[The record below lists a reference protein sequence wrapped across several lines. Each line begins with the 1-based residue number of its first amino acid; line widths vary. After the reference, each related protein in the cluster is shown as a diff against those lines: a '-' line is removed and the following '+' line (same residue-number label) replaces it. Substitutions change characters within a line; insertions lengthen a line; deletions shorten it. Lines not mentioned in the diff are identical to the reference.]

1 MPYLNGEPF
10 VKRQPPSDLSLD
22 EELFFLP
29 TTLEVFR
36 DYDDYFER
44 TILVNSLTW
53 TCSVCNRGPSTYK
66 EALACER
73 GDYRQLSAFDN
84 ALASALL
91 YIIGGARKR
100 RLPEL
105 VELICGFASSRFFVG
120 EEIEF
125 QTADSNIRSLGI
137 IDRVVVSQKKTQ
149 FEHSGLLMDP
159 DVQKP
164 AFPDALKLHYCVR
177 EHKKSDSINRVASSV
192 LVPGSIINRRSRNIL
207 ARDHIKFFIRHT
219 CELRNGV
226 FTPKVSIM
234 QRYKLHPYGPVT
246 WAKLFLPPE
255 PCWSEL
261 TPAPPSSII
270 RTVSNLSKESSRPIC
285 QGFKV
290 IDTYTDEWSSRGQA
304 KPSPNVPCS
313 IAINHNMASSGGTTR
328 VQYFEPLSFQ
338 SQKVLYQQK
347 HTLMGGTH
355 TMNGPYNQ
363 SLPQPVYDVSR
374 SLKVEKTELEKE
386 WSMVRRREDLELSD
400 LVPLP
405 EFAKFPS
412 SLSPDDIGSALQL
425 LEFLHVFGPHIGLIP
440 QIGKC
445 TEVIGTNLSRSTS
458 SLTLSTLESSLLES
472 DPCGP
477 LADFFISMLSTIR
490 RLELDANSRQPTP
503 NASAAT
509 IAAASAV
516 AAAEAGF
523 SVNTQVSHV
532 SGIGVENN
540 SFYDEDAT
548 GPEDSAVFRVLRD
561 AGASTRLCEL
571 IGIPTQA
578 ATIAAGKAAVAASVA
593 LNTTG
598 GTVAKE
604 DSSGISS
611 SVFPNAINRSSVTR
625 AATTAVIAGATSL
638 PPLDRAG
645 LSEALWLHITSAAA
659 KGGGWR
665 GQIWGGTRLLDD
677 PSVMLA
683 RNNSALVEKLKKVS
697 VYELTPHEKLILLTT
712 LMDELLLQPQIRE
725 RMEDQYE
732 RVRLLRNQLRT
743 VQADRTVLINSGTG
757 IEEEQDILTHMK
769 KINSTN
775 DGRVHFA
782 PVGLKGRLGRGRGR
796 PVGSGR
802 TLSRKNTQLDSTA
815 APLEKF
821 LSDEDYKLINRKEH
835 RPNSDTG
842 TTASCISS
850 SSTTN
855 IYEKLTDSLLEEQ
868 KLLDSITQVSRG
880 CSMIP
885 LGQDRFYRQY
895 WLVMSVPCIL
905 IEDCR
910 CVDKNPYYNNATIRN
925 RQVVYT
931 YPELAKQMGLN
942 SSEDAGRHLREI
954 INSIKDNELLDR
966 EEITFRVAAYLPHQS
981 LSSSSSSSSLLSGG
995 LSVEQLRTLVKPER
1009 VSAHDSSLHNACP
1022 AVNQLAKLRCY
1033 PEKSSLSTTVWSIL
1047 IPDKYRELYQKKMLD
1062 SNNHTIISDSNAE
1075 VVSSSSTRDC
1085 SDIPVNLEERCNNI
1099 NNNSIDDNESK
1110 TDVSND
1116 NKISS
1121 LTNDEV
1127 DLMVEQAKWT
1137 IDCLEAS
1144 LNPRGIRESRLR
1156 KTIGQLRPLL
1166 IKVLT
1171 MCPPEIICATN
1182 DNCSTVVD
1190 KTAINTRITSGSLEH
1205 VTINPE
1211 KCNHS
1216 GGNST
1221 HAVMCSWL
1229 EIALVGIGYRLG
1241 RLDLIKR
1248 LLFNKCDSLTENPSN
1263 TETEV
1268 CKQDLKE
1275 SLQNKGSSEV
1285 ENDDTVSVA
1294 AEDCPDSSVKRSEA
1308 LKTPI
1313 SCSSINPD
1321 VKRLSKIILSLGHDV
1336 SPKGVAGPLANDE
1349 RTLRSEPIN
1358 MSVNKQ
1364 PTDLENILS
1373 ENTVPSE
1380 IHDSNVTANSNMI
1393 QSFRTTGWQR
1403 WCVNVE
1409 QASSTA
1415 QLHLLARALERGAH
1429 RATLGGRGVSSAIAN
1444 YVSQHPLPALKCTS
1458 CRGPPNVLTLPTAS
1472 GNLSAFSVCS
1482 GCACPYHLD
1491 CLLSSSTRR
1500 ASTRRSRTKQLGISS
1515 SNSPN
1520 NIDSSYTGFLS
1531 NFSSLSSVT
1540 SARFEV
1546 LGGSLILCAFCLRS
1560 AEVLLSG
1567 ADNPT
1572 GLLQTNNEAFE
1583 LSNTLVYT
1591 NEDYLGTNENISIQK
1606 KTNRVGRKRRSFV
1619 CDESDDP
1626 MSYDGNS
1633 DEKTDNP
1640 LENMEE
1646 LDPDKSSGNHHME
1659 TEDTNNVHVTR
1670 RRGRPARLH
1679 RVYSR
1684 RGRRPTKFMS
1694 EKVSHCDRTV
1704 EPSLEATYASPAS
1717 VDMSSISKLCVT
1729 VDVHYDDEV
1738 EQLLSPLNHQSKKP
1752 KGDSG
1757 SVNSSLTKS
1766 KSCPTVESERNC
1778 RLKRAS
1784 IILDNCVSQITTTN
1798 DRGRRSN
1805 RGRPRKSDVTLPN
1818 PSPENPDSVNPLSC
1832 SREEFDQATAEC
1844 FLSEL
1849 CTISSARPLLR
1860 CGLGRTLALNEL
1872 NQANGSSDDSFVVN
1886 ALSERPRA
1894 SHRTRSTTSGHS
1906 SEDRKLYA
1914 LDLVGLQEI
1923 LARGELPHGPGQV
1936 ISQLRLLLSHWLR
1949 SNRPGSRLHQCAS
1962 DLLEQMNKKLKALQQ
1977 LNIPTVNDNIIN
1989 SSNSNNSNTITNSL
2003 NNSNN
2008 IDSENLSP
2016 VNHQQSQP
2024 LFSTSH
2030 YGKRKR

>member
-1778 RLKRAS
+1778 RY
-1784 IILDNCVSQITTTN
+1784 NCVSQITTTN

>member
-1546 LGGSLILCAFCLRS
+1546 LGGSLILCSFCLRS
-1560 AEVLLSG
+1560 AEMLLSG

-1778 RLKRAS
+1778 RY
-1784 IILDNCVSQITTTN
+1784 NCVSQITTTN